1 MAQCTPKSFDLT
13 GKVALITGAS
23 YGIGMAIAKAM
34 AANGATIV
42 FNDIKQE
49 LVDKGIAAY
58 EEAGIKA
65 HGYVCDVTDE
75 DAVNAMV
82 AKITEEVGHINI
94 LVNNAGFGI
103 SGAAE
108 LTDTKDSHAQL
119 ELNVFGTDNV
129 TRAVLPH
136 MRAQGG
142 GRIVCMSS
150 IAGIVPIPFQLWYSV
165 SKAAIIA
172 YVLALQ
178 NEVKPFNISVCAIM
192 PGDIASGFTDA
203 RKKSGAGDDVYAG
216 RIERSVAV
224 MEHDERTG
232 MSPEFAGKFVAKYA
246 LKKSSRPLVAMGA
259 AYKGAAALVKLLPRQ
274 TSNWLV
280 GKIYAK

>member
-1 MAQCTPKSFDLT
+1 MS
-13 GKVALITGAS
+13 KVCIITGGTS
-23 YGIGMAIAKAM
+23 GIGLATARAM
-34 AANGATIV
+34 HDAGYRVYELSRREKPADGIV
-42 FNDIKQE
+42 HIT
-49 LVDKGIAAY
+49 A
-58 EEAGIKA
+58 
-65 HGYVCDVTDE
+65 DVTDE
-75 DAVNAMV
+75 AQVRAAID
-82 AKITEEVGHINI
+82 EVISREGRIDI

-108 LTDTKDSHAQL
+108 LTDTRDSHAQL

-224 MEHDERTG
+224 MEHDERSG
-232 MSPEFAGKFVAKYA
+232 MSAEYAGKFVAKYA

-259 AYKGAAALVKLLPRQ
+259 AYKGAAVLVKLLPRQ